1 MNTLATCSPRRTQ
14 GGAFLLEALVA
25 ILVISFGILG
35 IVGLQARSLKAVG
48 DAQYR
53 GEAAFYAETLAGRMW
68 AHDPTDVKAYFGS
81 GGAGFTAWTNQI
93 IAADSGLPRAA
104 TNPPEITWDDLS
116 SANGVMA
123 TITIY
128 WQAPGDEQ
136 AIAGC
141 EADGT
146 PKACFHKYVTTAVV
160 GSNQAT

>member
-1 MNTLATCSPRRTQ
+1 MITFTPMPARQKQN
-14 GGAFLLEALVA
+14 GAFLLEAMVA
-25 ILVISFGILG
+25 ILIISFGILG

-48 DAQYR
+48 EAQYR

-68 AHDPTDVKAYFGS
+68 AHDPTDVKAYFGT
-81 GGAGFTAWTNQI
+81 GGAGFTAWSDQI
-93 IAADSGLPRAA
+93 TAAGSGLPRAA
-104 TNPPEITWDDLS
+104 TNPPEISWDDLS

-128 WQAPGDEQ
+128 WQAPGDDQ
-136 AIAGC
+136 ALKGC